1 MTTKKSRSIMKMLN
15 ACFLTAKVLTIA
27 VQKSDIWVE
36 KKNLNQSPLYKLATP
51 QLYNRQ
57 KSSDRYGVL
66 DWLDPPKNWFPSLS
80 LTQKH
85 RVSFTP
91 VIQGALLKCEKQTHF
106 RGNQNKWQDLTFY
119 ECFYYVVLTSFLR

>member
-36 KKNLNQSPLYKLATP
+36 KNKSKSLYKLATP

-66 DWLDPPKNWFPSLS
+66 D
-80 LTQKH
+80 
-85 RVSFTP
+85 
-91 VIQGALLKCEKQTHF
+91 
-106 RGNQNKWQDLTFY
+106 
-119 ECFYYVVLTSFLR
+119 